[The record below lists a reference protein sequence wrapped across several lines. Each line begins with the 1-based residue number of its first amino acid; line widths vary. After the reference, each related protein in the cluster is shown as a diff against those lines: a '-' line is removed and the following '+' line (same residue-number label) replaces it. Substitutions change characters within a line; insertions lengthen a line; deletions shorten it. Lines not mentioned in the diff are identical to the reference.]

1 MVRSLEDAPLIMVGA
16 DGTAISM
23 AHRSVPVGPG
33 AQGLVRPREVEQ
45 VVCGRATVD
54 GAGVRLTRLLAEPLQ
69 RRLDPFL
76 MLDAFKT
83 DSAGESTGGF
93 PERAHRG
100 FETVTYML
108 EGRLRHRD
116 SAGNASLLEPGGVQW
131 ATAGRGLVHSEI
143 PEPQA
148 GRMQGF
154 QLWVNLGAKD
164 KMVAP
169 ECREL
174 PARAIPELTFPCGSR
189 VRVIA
194 GESHG
199 VAGAVTRPLTEPIY
213 LDITLRPGAVFEQ
226 PLPANFNAFVVV
238 FKEAVEIGASTL
250 VPDTSLA
257 ILANDQEADGVRI
270 TAPATLGDAARVLLI
285 AGQPLNEPIVQYG
298 PFVMNTDDQIHEAL
312 VDYQRGRF

>member
-1 MVRSLEDAPLIMVGA
+1 MVRSLGDASLIVVDA
-16 DGTAISM
+16 DGTAM
-23 AHRSVPVGPG
+23 CTTHRASPTRP
-33 AQGLVRPREVEQ
+33 APQRLERPRDVEQ

-76 MLDAFKT
+76 MLDAFNT
-83 DSAGESTGGF
+83 DSVGEGTGGF
-93 PERAHRG
+93 PEHPHRG

-108 EGRLRHRD
+108 EGRMRHRD

-131 ATAGRGLVHSEI
+131 MTAGRGLLHSEI

-169 ECREL
+169 EYREL
-174 PARAIPELTFPCGSR
+174 PARAIPEVTFSCGSR

-194 GESHG
+194 GECHG

-257 ILANDQEADGVRI
+257 VLANDKEADGVRI

-312 VDYQRGRF
+312 ADFQRGKF